1 MSRPLDGG
9 EPPVMVGTATNPGP
23 LSSLTFLRFILSSPW
38 LPTGLGN
45 TSGPASSTRAGT
57 GVKDSALCWASVTS
71 AHDRWSVEHSI
82 HVHNLDSGV
91 DAGVPVTLE
100 GGPVTVPPPGATVSS
115 GASGSPPGGDSETG
129 AAFSALTRSFSD
141 FSTRRE
147 M

>member
-23 LSSLTFLRFILSSPW
+23 LSSLTFLRLILPSPW

-45 TSGPASSTRAGT
+45 TSGPASSTRAAT

-91 DAGVPVTLE
+91 DAGAPVTLGE
-100 GGPVTVPPPGATVSS
+100 HPVMV
-115 GASGSPPGGDSETG
+115 
-129 AAFSALTRSFSD
+129 
-141 FSTRRE
+141 
-147 M
+147 